1 MTTDARSEV
10 KNKMIALALDVAST
24 KFYGADLPQG
34 LQHELAQIG
43 EEKIPMEE
51 DEITLN

>member
-1 MTTDARSEV
+1 
-10 KNKMIALALDVAST
+10 
-24 KFYGADLPQG
+24 

-51 DEITLN
+51 DEITLNWCAW